1 MIGQRAIG
9 IVGQYTGDRGDYYV
23 LFSRGGY
30 TRTLGDV
37 GRASRLRLQ
46 NAIANRP
53 GKVEARWDGW
63 CWQREDGGYVESN
76 PGPSSQALR

>member
-37 GRASRLRLQ
+37 GRASRLRL
-46 NAIANRP
+46 
-53 GKVEARWDGW
+53 KV
-63 CWQREDGGYVESN
+63 
-76 PGPSSQALR
+76 P